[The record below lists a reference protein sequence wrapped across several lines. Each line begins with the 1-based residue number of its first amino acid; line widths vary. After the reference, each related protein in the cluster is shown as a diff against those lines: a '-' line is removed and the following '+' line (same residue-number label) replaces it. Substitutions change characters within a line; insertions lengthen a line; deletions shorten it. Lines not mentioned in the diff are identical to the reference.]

1 MPEMIKTIS
10 ERIEKSLESA
20 LTNEERK
27 KIALHIGAVSMA
39 GGLLIIGKI
48 HQRLFPGY
56 ESITGI
62 IMLSG
67 AVIAGYPIFKKA
79 VTGFA
84 GRNSKHIMEQLV
96 SLALLASLAIGDYQ
110 TVILIPLIISL
121 VHLLEERSIL
131 GAESAIDGLKTLQ
144 VKEACLVIA
153 EGEIA
158 VKSESLKS
166 GDIIRVRPGDMI
178 PTDGEIIEGKSS
190 INQSSL
196 TGETVPKDVGKGDHV
211 YAGTINIQG
220 FLKVRV
226 IKNVNETSLHQIVEL
241 LKQAEQ
247 SRTETMRIIER
258 YSAYYLPLII
268 IIAAGVLFITQD
280 LHRMIAIFVV
290 SCPCAQVLVSST
302 AMVAALAVSSRNGIL
317 IKNSAFLEVL
327 GNVKTVIFDKT
338 GTLTVGS
345 LEVMAVNPEA
355 GVTAEE
361 LKCIAASAAWA
372 SKHPVSRAIV
382 RAVQKLPFE
391 KAISIEESA
400 GFGLE
405 ANTSKGRVLLGK
417 RSWLESN
424 NLILPGEP
432 KHYGPVVWAGCDNKV
447 LGHIL
452 LADYLRPDAKKSIQA
467 LRELGIKRVILVTGD
482 QRESTDAIKTELC
495 LDEAFAGCLPSDKLE
510 IVKREMEHQGPIM
523 VVGDGI
529 NDALAL
535 VKADVGVAMGA
546 MGSDIAIQS
555 ADIALMG
562 NELEKLS
569 FVIKL
574 SRKTKII
581 IYQNMAIAALSSGLM
596 LLLAGMGI
604 ITSLLGSLLHNIGAF
619 VVLVNSAR
627 LLRFES
633 EHSPN
638 EKNTDG
644 IEYPVKSNFIKFK
657 E

>member
-1 MPEMIKTIS
+1 MPELIKTAS
-10 ERIEKSLESA
+10 ERMEKSMESA
-20 LTNEERK
+20 LTNEEQK
-27 KIALHIGAVSMA
+27 KIAIHIGAVLMA

-48 HQRLFPGY
+48 HQWIFPGY

-67 AVIAGYPIFKKA
+67 AVIASYPIFKKA
-79 VTGFA
+79 VKGFA
-84 GRNSKHIMEQLV
+84 GRNSKYIMEQLV

-110 TVILIPLIISL
+110 TVIFIPLIISV

-153 EGEIA
+153 EGEVM
-158 VKSESLKS
+158 VKSENLKP

-178 PTDGEIIEGKSS
+178 PIDGEVIEGQSS

-196 TGETVPKDVGKGDHV
+196 TGETVPKDVCKGDNV

-226 IKNVNETSLHQIVEL
+226 IKNVNETSLYKIVEL

-268 IIAAGVLFITQD
+268 IIAVGVLFITQD
-280 LHRMIAIFVV
+280 LHRVIAIFVV

-317 IKNSAFLEVL
+317 IKNSTFLEVL

-338 GTLTVGS
+338 GTLTVGQ
-345 LEVMAVNPEA
+345 LEVIAVKPEA

-382 RAVQKLPFE
+382 HAVQELSFE

-400 GFGLE
+400 GFGL
-405 ANTSKGRVLLGK
+405 AADTDRGRILLGK

-424 NLILPGEP
+424 NLTLPSEP
-432 KHYGPVVWAGCDNKV
+432 KHYGSVVWVGCNDKV
-447 LGHIL
+447 LGYIL
-452 LADYLRPDAKKSIQA
+452 LADYLRPDAKESILA
-467 LRELGIKRVILVTGD
+467 LRELGIEQIVLVTGD
-482 QRESTDAIKTELC
+482 RREPTDVIKEELC
-495 LDEAFAGCLPSDKLE
+495 LNEAFAECLPSDKLE
-510 IVKREMEHQGPIM
+510 IVKRAKANKRLTM

-546 MGSDIAIQS
+546 MGSDIAVQS

-569 FVIKL
+569 FAIKL
-574 SRKTKII
+574 SRKTKTI

-604 ITSLLGSLLHNIGAF
+604 VTSLLGSFLHNIGAF
-619 VVLVNSAR
+619 VVLFNSAR

-633 EHSPN
+633 NNKPERINP
-638 EKNTDG
+638 
-644 IEYPVKSNFIKFK
+644 
-657 E
+657 